1 MKSQLERLIIA
12 RDELVR
18 LNDKIYDLLSNEVPC
33 TANKIEETMD
43 TVSILM
49 EEMIE
54 GMIKS

>member
-1 MKSQLERLIIA
+1 MRTQLERLIIA

-18 LNDKIYDLLSNEVPC
+18 LNDKIYDLLSDFHPESADKV
-33 TANKIEETMD
+33 EETID

-54 GMIKS
+54 GMIKN